1 MNVAIFGAGYVGLV
15 TGTVLADIGHHV
27 QLIEVSKDKVSRIM
41 AGLSPIFEEGLESAL
56 ARVRAKDQLRATVD
70 PAQGLQSAKV
80 VFIAVG
86 TPPGPHGEPE
96 LSQVEAAARAIGQHL
111 IVGGQTVVVNK
122 ATVPIGSAHL
132 VSIWI
137 EEGFREKHPGERLPD
152 FSVASN
158 PEFLREGSAIFD
170 TLYPDRIVL
179 GSDEGWVLDTLSA
192 LYRPII
198 EQSFTPPPE
207 FARPSGHHEV
217 PVVMVDAVSSEM
229 IKYAANAFLATKISF
244 ANEIANICERV
255 GADAM
260 AVMAGIGLDTRI
272 GSRFLNPGA
281 GWGGSC
287 FGKDLASLTFT
298 AREYGYQPKLLEATV
313 NVNVAQ
319 RLLIVKRVQEILR
332 PVKGRRVAIWGL
344 AFKPGTDDIRDA
356 PSLTV
361 MEELLRMGMRITA
374 YDPVAMPTVQR
385 MRPDLPIQYG
395 VTPES
400 ALEGAEA
407 LIVVT
412 EWPEFEHVDYAQIR
426 KGLLRPVIIDGRNV
440 LNEEKA
446 RENGLLYYGI
456 GRRGTADDW
465 VMGRGL

>member
-41 AGLSPIFEEGLESAL
+41 AGLSPIFEEGLESTL

-179 GSDEGWVLDTLSA
+179 GSDEGWVLDT
-192 LYRPII
+192 
-198 EQSFTPPPE
+198 
-207 FARPSGHHEV
+207 
-217 PVVMVDAVSSEM
+217 
-229 IKYAANAFLATKISF
+229 
-244 ANEIANICERV
+244 
-255 GADAM
+255 
-260 AVMAGIGLDTRI
+260 
-272 GSRFLNPGA
+272 
-281 GWGGSC
+281 
-287 FGKDLASLTFT
+287 
-298 AREYGYQPKLLEATV
+298 
-313 NVNVAQ
+313 
-319 RLLIVKRVQEILR
+319 
-332 PVKGRRVAIWGL
+332 
-344 AFKPGTDDIRDA
+344 
-356 PSLTV
+356 
-361 MEELLRMGMRITA
+361 
-374 YDPVAMPTVQR
+374 
-385 MRPDLPIQYG
+385 
-395 VTPES
+395 
-400 ALEGAEA
+400 
-407 LIVVT
+407 
-412 EWPEFEHVDYAQIR
+412 
-426 KGLLRPVIIDGRNV
+426 
-440 LNEEKA
+440 
-446 RENGLLYYGI
+446 
-456 GRRGTADDW
+456 
-465 VMGRGL
+465 